1 VRHMSFTPGTFI
13 GVMNI
18 TARSVSLI
26 GIAAFWPR
34 KL

>member
-1 VRHMSFTPGTFI
+1 MIFTPGALS

-26 GIAAFWPR
+26 GIAAFWPM

>member
-1 VRHMSFTPGTFI
+1 MIFTPGAFI
-13 GVMNI
+13 GVMNM

-26 GIAAFWPR
+26 GIAAFWPM